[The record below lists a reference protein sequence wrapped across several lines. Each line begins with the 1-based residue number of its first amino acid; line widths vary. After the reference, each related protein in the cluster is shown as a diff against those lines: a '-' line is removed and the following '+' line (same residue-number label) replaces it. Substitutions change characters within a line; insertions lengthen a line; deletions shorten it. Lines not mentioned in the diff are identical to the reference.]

1 MSRSSN
7 TCGYHLF
14 LDVKFFVCRKKVDDQ
29 ISLHQGSLSEKLL
42 KGNLLEYGQLELKCY
57 KFYFISCFKP
67 CIVLIIF
74 NIARKKLWRNRVM
87 YLLFWYMFILKS
99 PRIRNFSVS
108 VISLSKFA
116 FIIPRKLLWLGGL

>member
-29 ISLHQGSLSEKLL
+29 ISLYQGPLSEKLL
-42 KGNLLEYGQLELKCY
+42 KGNLLEYGQLELQCY
-57 KFYFISCFKP
+57 KFYFMSCFKP

-87 YLLFWYMFILKS
+87 YLLFWYMFVLKS
-99 PRIRNFSVS
+99 PRIRNFFVSVS
-108 VISLSKFA
+108 SLSKFA
-116 FIIPRKLLWLGGL
+116 FIIPRKLL